1 MNPTHLHLV
10 LNHVPALGV
19 VFAGLLLAIALWQRS
34 AQFQRV
40 ALLMMV
46 GCALVVIPVYLT
58 GKGSEDAVEH
68 LAGVSEAA
76 IDRHEDAAV
85 ASVVAVGVLG
95 GLALVGALLFRKAR
109 TVPAVFAAGFLVITL
124 ATTGFFAWTGYLGG
138 QIRHTELGNSVAAA
152 APDVAGEHDD

>member
-1 MNPTHLHLV
+1 MYATHLHLI

-19 VFAGLLLAIALWQRS
+19 VFAALLLAIALWQRS

-46 GCALVVIPVYLT
+46 GCALVAIPVYLT
-58 GKGSEDAVEH
+58 GKNSEDAVKH
-68 LAGVSEAA
+68 IAGVSEAA

-95 GLALVGALLFRKAR
+95 GFALVGTLLFGKAR
-109 TVPAVFAAGFLVITL
+109 TVPAMFTAGLLVLTL
-124 ATTGFFAWTGYLGG
+124 TTTGFFAWTGYLGG
-138 QIRHTELGNSVAAA
+138 QIRHTELGNSVATV
-152 APDVAGEHDD
+152 PDRAGEHDD